1 MRTRGSEA
9 HALEAAAGQ
18 SQRRTRRGP
27 RMRQRAACAREPAA
41 RWPAGGGRPKAE
53 SASGGRACVPRRVA
67 RQEGRRRSGARRPH
81 ADALGA
87 LLPRVG
93 ASGGLQVAR
102 PIAAAG

>member
-1 MRTRGSEA
+1 MWQQA
-9 HALEAAAGQ
+9 
-18 SQRRTRRGP
+18 P
-27 RMRQRAACAREPAA
+27 PAREPAA
-41 RWPAGGGRPKAE
+41 QGP
-53 SASGGRACVPRRVA
+53 ASGGRACVPRRVA
-67 RQEGRRRSGARRPH
+67 RQEGRRRSGARRPL

>member
-1 MRTRGSEA
+1 MK
-9 HALEAAAGQ
+9 
-18 SQRRTRRGP
+18 P
-27 RMRQRAACAREPAA
+27 RAACAREPAA
-41 RWPAGGGRPKAE
+41 QGPAAAAGPRPRAP
-53 SASGGRACVPRRVA
+53 SGGRVCVPRRVA
-67 RQEGRRRSGARRPH
+67 RQEGRRRSGARRPL